1 MSYPQAD
8 CFGKKKG
15 SNPATFRIMKGTDP
29 RLAAIRHAAIDS
41 ARASARLAQLIER
54 YTLETAQ
61 SQPTA
66 PSPSPSPNNLVNPAQ
81 RSHEGPPPQGSSQG
95 SPQQPPQQGL
105 PLPQQLPQQLA
116 PQQGYPL
123 PQQPAPRPAMGYP
136 MARPQAVQ
144 RPSWWKR
151 EDLVTKVL
159 AITGAI
165 ITVIGL
171 TIFASLAFSSGRTGQ
186 IVTVVMVAMVCLAV
200 AAASIPAHRR
210 NPHSAVAPAM
220 MITATLGALADI
232 WVSAFAEPL
241 PLIGPDIGVLLTTIT
256 CAASLG
262 VAYMW
267 RNQPQ
272 AILVTVLAPLFIVP
286 VSIYI
291 LMHPEDYS
299 IPTVFFPICLALL
312 GVLGIAT
319 RWNRP
324 WFAQQVVATITFLA
338 SIFIVDGNPFV
349 VLFCGVLG
357 VIVVVAIGYSQPYS
371 STALTLATTVVVLAT
386 PALVLVNSRIYWF
399 ALIIPVAT
407 ALLVGFLILP
417 KTKALA
423 LPPLKTP
430 ATLEVTLSATTL
442 AAGIT
447 VAITLWSI
455 STRPEPIPVVS
466 AACIVGIAALAAC
479 AVSTIPRFFA
489 SGAWVFLSI
498 ALLAGVPYALSSWQM
513 DPVRASAPNV
523 LVTAALVGVLGIA
536 IAKRRVL
543 IGQRLTVDP
552 WLLGIIFA
560 PGLLYAS
567 STVLAIFTWV
577 NPTEQFYMFAQ
588 VVISIGWMGAG
599 VYALN
604 RRHNVVGLALAG
616 FATMKL
622 VFFDLS
628 VLGGLVQ
635 VIAFLVSG
643 IALLVAAM
651 ARDKPSQLPNGNVNG
666 GPNGGPNGAPGNSR
680 DPFNQPGPMGTGG
693 PMGSGQPSG
702 PGQPIGPERPA
713 SPANPAS
720 PATPPEQTGPK
731 KPMGPGAPRP

>member
-1 MSYPQAD
+1 
-8 CFGKKKG
+8 
-15 SNPATFRIMKGTDP
+15 
-29 RLAAIRHAAIDS
+29 
-41 ARASARLAQLIER
+41 
-54 YTLETAQ
+54 
-61 SQPTA
+61 
-66 PSPSPSPNNLVNPAQ
+66 
-81 RSHEGPPPQGSSQG
+81 
-95 SPQQPPQQGL
+95 
-105 PLPQQLPQQLA
+105 
-116 PQQGYPL
+116 
-123 PQQPAPRPAMGYP
+123 MGYP
-136 MARPQAVQ
+136 MAPPQAVQ

-171 TIFASLAFSSGRTGQ
+171 TIFASLAFSSGRSGQ

-286 VSIYI
+286 VSIYV

-299 IPTVFFPICLALL
+299 IPAVFFPICLALL
-312 GVLGIAT
+312 GVLGFAT

-357 VIVVVAIGYSQPYS
+357 VIVVVAIGYSHPYS

-407 ALLVGFLILP
+407 ALLAGFLILP

-447 VAITLWSI
+447 VAITLWTI
-455 STRPEPIPVVS
+455 SARPEPIPVVS
-466 AACIVGIAALAAC
+466 AACIVGVAALAAC
-479 AVSTIPRFFA
+479 AVSAIPRFFA
-489 SGAWVFLSI
+489 SGAWAFLII
-498 ALLAGVPYALSSWQM
+498 AFLAGVPYALSSWQM
-513 DPVRASAPNV
+513 DPVRASVPNV

-567 STVLAIFTWV
+567 STVLAIFTLV
-577 NPTEQFYMFAQ
+577 NPTEQFYMIAQ
-588 VVISIGWMGAG
+588 VVISIGWMVAG

-604 RRHNVVGLALAG
+604 RRPNVVGLALAG

-666 GPNGGPNGAPGNSR
+666 GPNGGLGNFR
-680 DPFNQPGPMGTGG
+680 GPFNQPGPMGTGG
-693 PMGSGQPSG
+693 PMSPGGPMGSGGPTGPGGTVVPGGPMGPGQPSG
-702 PGQPIGPERPA
+702 PGQPLGSGHPA
-713 SPANPAS
+713 SPAS
-720 PATPPEQTGPK
+720 PATPPEQMGPK